1 MATKPVAL
9 LTASGSGMGAACARE
24 LAARGYAVAVQS
36 GSGKG
41 EALGKELGGIGFTGD
56 YADPKVLERAVQGTL
71 DKFGR
76 IDAVVNSAAHPP
88 KGALLGVAD
97 ADWHRGLDIVL
108 LNVVR
113 LSRLVTPIMEKQGGG
128 AFVNLSTFAALE
140 PDAAFPVSCCMRA
153 ALASFCKLYADQHA
167 ARNIRMNNVLP
178 GFIDSLPPKEERVR
192 QIPMRRYGRV
202 KEIADTVAF
211 LLSDGAGY
219 ITGQNIRVDGGVTRS
234 V

>member
-1 MATKPVAL
+1 MATKRVAL

-36 GSGKG
+36 SSGKG

-56 YADPKVLERAVQGTL
+56 YTDPKVLERAVKGTL

-76 IDAVVNSAAHPP
+76 IDALVNSAAHPP
-88 KGALLGVAD
+88 KGALLGIPD
-97 ADWHRGLDIVL
+97 QDWHRGLDIVL
-108 LNVVR
+108 LTVVR
-113 LSRLVTPIMEKQGGG
+113 LSRLVTPAMEKQGGG
-128 AFVNLSTFAALE
+128 AIVNLSAFVAQE
-140 PDAAFPVSCCMRA
+140 PDAAFPVSSCMRA
-153 ALASFCKLYADQHA
+153 ALASFCKLFADQHA
-167 ARNIRMNNVLP
+167 AKNIRMNNVLP
-178 GFIDSLPPKEERVR
+178 GYIDSLPTKEERVR

-202 KEIADTVAF
+202 EEIAETTAF

-219 ITGQNIRVDGGVTRS
+219 ITGQNIRVDGGLTKS